1 VEPAAD
7 HDAHTGGGVS
17 LTEFERHRSMLT
29 GLAYRMLGSWHD
41 AEDVLQ
47 DAYLRWSRVDQDAVA
62 EPRRY
67 LTRVVTRLALDQLR
81 SRQAKRETYVGEW
94 LPEPISTRLPPFESI
109 DTSEL
114 SLGLLHVLERLTPPQ
129 RAVYVLRTAFAL
141 PYDEIGAI
149 IERTADDCRQLFRR
163 ADHAIADSKR
173 RFEPS
178 RREQR
183 ALLQGFVAA
192 AREGDLP
199 RLERLLH
206 ADVVAWSDGG
216 GRAPAARKPV
226 AGRAKVAR
234 YFSHIYSRATAFGV
248 EEIDANGTPA
258 LLVRLGDRMTHLLT
272 VESSGGL
279 ATSILAITNPDKLTN
294 VRPSR
299 A

>member
-1 VEPAAD
+1 MELAAD
-7 HDAHTGGGVS
+7 HDEHVGGGVS
-17 LTEFERHRSMLT
+17 AAEFESHRPMLT

-47 DAYLRWSRVDQDAVA
+47 DAYLRWTRVDQDAVA

-67 LTRVVTRLALDQLR
+67 LTRVVTRLALDHLR

-94 LPEPISTRLPPFESI
+94 LPEPISTGLPPFESI

-114 SLGLLHVLERLTPPQ
+114 SLGLLHVMERLTPPQ
-129 RAVYVLRTAFAL
+129 RAVYVLRTAFGL

-149 IERTADDCRQLFRR
+149 IERTPEDCRQLFRR
-163 ADHAIADSKR
+163 ADLAIADGKR

-178 RREQR
+178 SRQQHD
-183 ALLQGFVAA
+183 LLLSFVAA
-192 AREGDLP
+192 AREGDLT

-226 AGRAKVAR
+226 LGRAKVAR
-234 YFSHIYSRATAFGV
+234 FFSHIYSRATSFRV
-248 EEIDANGTPA
+248 EEVDANGTPA
-258 LLVRLGDRMTHLLT
+258 LLVRLSDRMTHLLT
-272 VESSGGL
+272 VESSEGR
-279 ATSILAITNPDKLTN
+279 AARVLAITDPEKLTN
-294 VRPSR
+294 VRPAR
-299 A
+299 P

>member
-1 VEPAAD
+1 M
-7 HDAHTGGGVS
+7 TS
-17 LTEFERHRSMLT
+17 REFELHRPMLT

-47 DAYLRWSRVDQDAVA
+47 DAFLRWSRIDHSDVL

-81 SRQAKRETYVGEW
+81 SRQARRETYVGEW
-94 LPEPISTRLPPFESI
+94 LPEPVSTGPTPFGAV

-114 SLGLLHVLERLTPPQ
+114 SLGLLHVVERLTPPQ

-141 PYDEIGAI
+141 PYDEIASI
-149 IERTADDCRQLFRR
+149 IERTPEDCRQLFRR
-163 ADHAIADSKR
+163 AEHAIADGRR

-178 RREQR
+178 PREQHE
-183 ALLQGFVAA
+183 LLQGFVAA
-192 AREGDLP
+192 ARDGDLA

-226 AGRAKVAR
+226 MGRDKVAR
-234 YFSHIYSRATAFGV
+234 FFGHIYSRATAFEV
-248 EEIDANGTPA
+248 EEVDANGTPA
-258 LLVRLGDRMTHLLT
+258 LLVRLNERMTHLLSI
-272 VESSGGL
+272 ESSDGL
-279 ATSILAITNPDKLTN
+279 ATSILAITNPEKLTK
-294 VRPSR
+294 VRPRR

>member
-1 VEPAAD
+1 M
-7 HDAHTGGGVS
+7 S
-17 LTEFERHRSMLT
+17 LTEFERHRPMLT

-47 DAYLRWSRVDQDAVA
+47 DAYLRWTRVDQDSVV
-62 EPRRY
+62 ESRRY

-81 SRQAKRETYVGEW
+81 SRRAKRETYVGEW
-94 LPEPISTRLPPFESI
+94 LPEPISTRIAPFESI

-114 SLGLLHVLERLTPPQ
+114 SLGLLHVMERLTPPQ

-149 IERTADDCRQLFRR
+149 IERTPEDCRQLFRR
-163 ADHAIADSKR
+163 ADRAIADGKR

-178 RREQR
+178 PREQHD
-183 ALLQGFVAA
+183 LLQSFVAA
-192 AREGDLP
+192 AREGDLT
-199 RLERLLH
+199 RLECLLH

-226 AGRAKVAR
+226 CGRAKVAR
-234 YFSHIYSRATAFGV
+234 FFSHIYSRATSLRV
-248 EEIDANGTPA
+248 EEVDANGTPA
-258 LLVRLGDRMTHLLT
+258 LLVHVNDLPHLLT
-272 VESSGGL
+272 VEASAGL
-279 ATSILAITNPDKLTN
+279 ATSILAITNPEKLTN